1 MLVYH
6 MERLY
11 SLFESLIELR
21 LCSAC
26 LSVPPDPPRPS
37 PPTHA
42 QIPNNPQTPTVPS
55 RSPHVPFLPEPVYL
69 SSTPRPRSMSLEMV
83 CQAAQVPFIFR
94 LLRAFVIA
102 YLCST
107 LFPTTTAAIP
117 RPSIPDHFTCQLCCI
132 CL

>member
-1 MLVYH
+1 MLQPS
-6 MERLY
+6 
-11 SLFESLIELR
+11 SLVGSVIEGGY
-21 LCSAC
+21 CYGC
-26 LSVPPDPPRPS
+26 LMLPTAPPRP
-37 PPTHA
+37 PPTSSLTSIN
-42 QIPNNPQTPTVPS
+42 QPTTPPVPS